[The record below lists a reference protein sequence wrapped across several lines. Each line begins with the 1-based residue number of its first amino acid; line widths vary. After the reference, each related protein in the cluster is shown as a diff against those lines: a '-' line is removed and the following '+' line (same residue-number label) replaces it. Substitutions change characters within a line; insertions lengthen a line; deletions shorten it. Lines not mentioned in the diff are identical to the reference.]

1 MSSTSVFDRS
11 GFRPAAAAVLLT
23 VGAAIGAFGTMAA
36 MGTGVA
42 RAAGHHVAATTAAP
56 AATGAQPSPNAG
68 FDGVDHSVPSAR
80 EAERDVADPVGDS
93 SPTF

>member
-1 MSSTSVFDRS
+1 MSSLSGFDRI

-42 RAAGHHVAATTAAP
+42 RAAGHHVAATAATP
-56 AATGAQPSPNAG
+56 AATLARPSPTAG
-68 FDGVDHSVPSAR
+68 FDGVGHSVPSAR
-80 EAERDVADPVGDS
+80 EAERDVPDPAGDS